1 MLFTNTSNISIYNLK
16 FESCSGVFTLDKKY
30 TYAGSLGFHLIRDIS
45 LGQLQVVIVN
55 AKGYGL
61 HMANIHGPKNEVTDS
76 VFSSTS
82 KHPTV
87 PMQSSILTGILIM

>member
-30 TYAGSLGFHLIRDIS
+30 TYAGSLGFHLIKDIS

-61 HMANIHGPKNEVTDS
+61 HMANIHGAKKRFS
-76 VFSSTS
+76 V
-82 KHPTV
+82 
-87 PMQSSILTGILIM
+87 LIYI